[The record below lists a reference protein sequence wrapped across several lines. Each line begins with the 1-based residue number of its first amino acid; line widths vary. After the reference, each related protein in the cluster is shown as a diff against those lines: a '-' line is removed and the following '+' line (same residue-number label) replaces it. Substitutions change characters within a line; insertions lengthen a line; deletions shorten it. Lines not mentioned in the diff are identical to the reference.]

1 MARSIGRGVCRSSA
15 TRSDD
20 CLRRRCGPSS
30 VATRTMRRMHARS
43 GRRLSSLAS
52 RRLRSRAEEQQAVL
66 ALHRMRQELVKF
78 RSAQINGLR
87 GLLAEYGEVM
97 PQGQAGMRRGIAPAL
112 ERVFQRLPAM
122 VVESL
127 REQWARVARNPP
139 DSADMSD

>member
-1 MARSIGRGVCRSSA
+1 
-15 TRSDD
+15 
-20 CLRRRCGPSS
+20 
-30 VATRTMRRMHARS
+30 MHARS

-66 ALHRMRQELVKF
+66 ALHRMRQELVNF

-97 PQGQAGMRRGIAPAL
+97 PQGRAGMRRGIAPAL

-127 REQWARVARNPP
+127 REQWARVALNPP